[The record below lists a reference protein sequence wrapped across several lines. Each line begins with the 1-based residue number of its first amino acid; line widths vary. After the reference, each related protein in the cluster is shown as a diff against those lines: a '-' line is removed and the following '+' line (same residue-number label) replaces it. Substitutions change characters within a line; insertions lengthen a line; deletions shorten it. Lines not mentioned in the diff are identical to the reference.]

1 MKKLQAKEK
10 KKLRKKKALGA
21 YNKQKKQECC
31 KCSKYSHKLGHERC
45 PENKMKTQKN
55 IRKRKRMRTK
65 IKHSMEYATMKEKR
79 AFKSELSGEKVWH

>member
-45 PENKMKTQKN
+45 PENKNENTEKYKKTEKDENKN
-55 IRKRKRMRTK
+55 KTFNGVCY
-65 IKHSMEYATMKEKR
+65 HE
-79 AFKSELSGEKVWH
+79 